1 MICHKDLGEITKLY
15 FLINNIIEKQGQDDS
30 SGRVFMV
37 KETLDGLQEMDI
49 FLDHKVL
56 TGNNKGGGPLEEIQ
70 ELADFTSYFTF
81 SIDGDLMIGSAYS
94 LVEAG
99 DSERINWKGDASKKP
114 EDKRCFGL
122 KIKTKEDKNN

>member
-1 MICHKDLGEITKLY
+1 
-15 FLINNIIEKQGQDDS
+15 
-30 SGRVFMV
+30 
-37 KETLDGLQEMDI
+37 MDI

-70 ELADFTSYFTF
+70 ELSDFTSYFTF

-99 DSERINWKGDASKKP
+99 ESERIPWKGDAGKKP

-122 KIKTKEDKNN
+122 KIKTKDDKTIKGSSVYSVTL